1 MIKESAIIAVILV
14 AAIPLTGFL
23 IDLVVMGIIRFLCG
37 LISKSGGLYLFV
49 ANRLTF
55 AGVMWHELSH
65 ALFAFIS
72 GAKVEKISLYHK
84 EGDHLGYVRYRT
96 RGPWALQCVQHSL
109 SSCAPVVMG
118 LVAIAVIYTAFTS
131 FELPIWGSVL
141 LIYLFISILV
151 HMDMSTQDLK
161 LYVRGVPLFW
171 VIFFVLALVTL
182 SNDPD
187 LIQRMF
193 SSLRPGA

>member
-1 MIKESAIIAVILV
+1 MVKDSVIAATVLV
-14 AAIPLTGFL
+14 AIIPLTGFL
-23 IDLVVMGIIRFLCG
+23 IDLVVMGIIRSLCG
-37 LISKSGGLYLFV
+37 VISRSGGLYLFV

-55 AGVMWHELSH
+55 AGVIWHELSH

-96 RGPWALQCVQHSL
+96 RGPWPLQCVQHSL
-109 SSCAPVVMG
+109 SSCAPVIMG
-118 LVAIAVIYTAFTS
+118 IFALASIYTVLAS
-131 FELPIWGSVL
+131 FALPVWGFAL

-171 VIFFVLALVTL
+171 VIFFLIALAALYR
-182 SNDPD
+182 DPQLPQK
-187 LIQRMF
+187 LI